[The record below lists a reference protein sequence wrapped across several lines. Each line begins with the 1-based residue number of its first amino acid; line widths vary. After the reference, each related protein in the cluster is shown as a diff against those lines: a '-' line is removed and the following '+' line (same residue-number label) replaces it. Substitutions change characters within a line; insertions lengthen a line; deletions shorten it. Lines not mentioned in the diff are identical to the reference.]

1 MTKPLGTLL
10 VCACLVAPPAGAA
23 TKHRA
28 ADPDSH
34 VRTSN
39 VRIAEVLDFAL
50 TRSPSFQDLVA
61 TLDFLDRVVYVE
73 EGQCRSREARACLNL
88 TAGASAIVVR
98 IDPRQPIRA
107 VVAQLAHELYH
118 AVEIAR
124 EPDVAGA
131 AALNALYERIGE
143 RRCFDEG
150 ESCWETRA
158 AVAFEALVVRQ
169 VSAAKTAKTAK
180 TAKRP

>member
-1 MTKPLGTLL
+1 MTKTLGTLL
-10 VCACLVAPPAGAA
+10 VCACLVAPAGAA
-23 TKHRA
+23 TKHRT

-39 VRIAEVLDFAL
+39 VRIAEVLDYAVK
-50 TRSPSFQDLVA
+50 RSPSFQDLVA

-73 EGQCRSREARACLNL
+73 EGQCRHREARACLHL
-88 TAGASAIVVR
+88 TAGAGAIVVR

-131 AALNALYERIGE
+131 PALNALYERIGE
-143 RRCFDEG
+143 RSCFEEG

-158 AVAFEALVVRQ
+158 AVAFEALVIRQ
-169 VSAAKTAKTAK
+169 VSAGRSK
-180 TAKRP
+180 